1 MDITEYY
8 VLAKQIARKKYAR
21 LPQAATDSI
30 ELQDLEQEAY
40 VGLIQAVQHF
50 DPARGIAF
58 HSYARPRI
66 TGAILDSLRRA
77 DILPQDK
84 RRDVRELV
92 ASKEDVSKQ
101 LGREPDTEELSI
113 ITGKTTAEI
122 REIERL
128 SSIRIHSEHSLG
140 QAESEDSLT
149 LEERAAV
156 LPRQEADLLGRDVDD
171 CMDGSLT
178 EIERSVIQFRFL
190 GGLKLGAIGDL
201 LGKPLQTIHNVS
213 KRAQEKLKDCLE
225 GKGWD
230 VDEALRVL

>member
-8 VLAKQIARKKYAR
+8 VLAKQIARKEYAR
-21 LPQAATDSI
+21 LPQAASDSI

-50 DPARGIAF
+50 DPTRGIAF

-101 LGREPDTEELSI
+101 LGREPDTMSASRSPGNFI
-113 ITGKTTAEI
+113 IPENV
-122 REIERL
+122 
-128 SSIRIHSEHSLG
+128 
-140 QAESEDSLT
+140 EST
-149 LEERAAV
+149 
-156 LPRQEADLLGRDVDD
+156 
-171 CMDGSLT
+171 
-178 EIERSVIQFRFL
+178 
-190 GGLKLGAIGDL
+190 
-201 LGKPLQTIHNVS
+201 
-213 KRAQEKLKDCLE
+213 
-225 GKGWD
+225 
-230 VDEALRVL
+230 

>member
-84 RRDVRELV
+84 RRDVREL
-92 ASKEDVSKQ
+92 ATSKEDVSKQ
-101 LGREPDTEELSI
+101 LGREPDTMSASRSPGNFI
-113 ITGKTTAEI
+113 IPENV
-122 REIERL
+122 
-128 SSIRIHSEHSLG
+128 
-140 QAESEDSLT
+140 EST
-149 LEERAAV
+149 
-156 LPRQEADLLGRDVDD
+156 
-171 CMDGSLT
+171 
-178 EIERSVIQFRFL
+178 
-190 GGLKLGAIGDL
+190 
-201 LGKPLQTIHNVS
+201 
-213 KRAQEKLKDCLE
+213 
-225 GKGWD
+225 
-230 VDEALRVL
+230 